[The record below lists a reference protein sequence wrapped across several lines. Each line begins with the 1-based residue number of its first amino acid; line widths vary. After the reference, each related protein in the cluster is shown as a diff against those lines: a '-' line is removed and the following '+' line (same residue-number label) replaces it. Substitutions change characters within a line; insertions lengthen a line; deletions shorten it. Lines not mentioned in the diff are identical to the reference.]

1 MAQRICAFYATPG
14 IFSLI
19 ASSGN
24 EKASFVI
31 SHLLMDPELN
41 RPNPVWW
48 LNLIT
53 HRAKCET
60 EINWFCSCSCKTK
73 MLVVCRIHASIG
85 RLRYGADCNRWP
97 TCVFLWTVL
106 LGSAGPSSR
115 YCETHIQ
122 SWSFCRGFTQ
132 IRDSDAAINTS
143 GSLQLLFCH
152 LNKPEQTHVWRYFAH

>member
-1 MAQRICAFYATPG
+1 MSHLALSAWQPVQ
-14 IFSLI
+14 
-19 ASSGN
+19 
-24 EKASFVI
+24 EMKKASFVI

-53 HRAKCET
+53 HRAKCERQKLT
-60 EINWFCSCSCKTK
+60 DSVYAVVKQRCSL
-73 MLVVCRIHASIG
+73 LVVCRIHASIG
-85 RLRYGADCNRWP
+85 RLRYGADRNRWP

-115 YCETHIQ
+115 YCEAHIQ
-122 SWSFCRGFTQ
+122 SWRFCRGCTQ